1 MQSITTKY
9 LPATD
14 TKGSRIKATASG
26 GGGSVT
32 VGYRS
37 ELSNDENRIEA
48 VRKLCNKLGWRGKL
62 AYDTVGVGQGVVFI
76 FVTDSNTVEVQ

>member
-32 VGYRS
+32 VGYRD
-37 ELSNDENRIEA
+37 ELNTDQNHVEA
-48 VRKLCNKLGWRGKL
+48 AKALCSKMGWHGKL
-62 AYDTVGVGQGVVFI
+62 AYGSAPCGWGIVFVFLHEHLI
-76 FVTDSNTVEVQ
+76 VEV

>member
-26 GGGSVT
+26 
-32 VGYRS
+32 
-37 ELSNDENRIEA
+37 A
-48 VRKLCNKLGWRGKL
+48 
-62 AYDTVGVGQGVVFI
+62 GVV
-76 FVTDSNTVEVQ
+76 

>member
-32 VGYRS
+32 IPIVAS
-37 ELSNDENRIEA
+37 TA
-48 VRKLCNKLGWRGKL
+48 
-62 AYDTVGVGQGVVFI
+62 Q
-76 FVTDSNTVEVQ
+76 NTITA